1 MTVVS
6 LSFSIEEIVS
16 RRFCR
21 SFGEQFFLGLGR
33 LLIRKAASGGSQGFG
48 SAYPWCGASMPRDNR
63 AGRRLK
69 EVTLWW
75 IS

>member
-1 MTVVS
+1 VS

-16 RRFCR
+16 RRFWR
-21 SFGEQFFLGLGR
+21 SFGKQFFLGLGR
-33 LLIRKAASGGSQGFG
+33 LLIRKVASGGSQGFG

-69 EVTLWW
+69 EVML
-75 IS
+75 